1 MPRMYNWDLYY
12 SELAEMYLLHNMY
25 LKDIM
30 TEMST
35 RYNFSPRSVN
45 SNHCSG
51 FKTNLKIVSGHIG

>member
-1 MPRMYNWDLYY
+1 MPRVYNWELYY

-35 RYNFSPRSVN
+35 HYNFTPRLVN
-45 SNHCSG
+45 SICIL
-51 FKTNLKIVSGHIG
+51 NLKLISE